1 MVSNVVQQSDYFNW
15 SLNYLSR
22 EFGLARETVSKRL
35 VDAGVQP
42 SGERRGYP
50 VYSVKEAAMAILMP
64 QSSGGPSSMTDPEK
78 MGPSDRR
85 HHYAAENDRIKFEKE
100 LGHLVSI
107 EDAREQMAEIVKVTD
122 AFLEMLPDKFESR
135 FPDAPSS
142 FHAELDE
149 EIYQARNNLAD
160 KISGEE

>member
-1 MVSNVVQQSDYFNW
+1 MVSNVIRQGDYFNW

-35 VDAGVQP
+35 MDAGVQP

-64 QSSGGPSSMTDPEK
+64 QSSGGSASMTDPEK

-85 HHYAAENDRIKFEKE
+85 HHYAAENDRIKFERE
-100 LGHLVSI
+100 MGQLVSI
-107 EDAREQMAEIVKVTD
+107 DDAREQMAEIVKVTD
-122 AFLEMLPDKFESR
+122 TFLEMLPDKFEAM
-135 FPDAPSS
+135 FPDAPNG

-149 EIYQARNNLAD
+149 AIYEARNSLAD
-160 KISGEE
+160 KISGEI